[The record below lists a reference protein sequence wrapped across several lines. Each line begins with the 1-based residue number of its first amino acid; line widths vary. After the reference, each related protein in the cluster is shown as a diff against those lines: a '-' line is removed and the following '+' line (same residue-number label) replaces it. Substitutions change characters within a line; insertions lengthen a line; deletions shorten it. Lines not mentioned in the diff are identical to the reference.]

1 MFPFARYTYAAL
13 ALVSLVVTGVFGY
26 MGIEKWSFL
35 DALYMTMITFTTV
48 GYNEVRPLSTE
59 GRVFT
64 TVLMIG
70 GVGTMLYVLTAVVQT
85 VVEEE
90 FIRGFVRR
98 RRMHAKLSK
107 LRDHYIVCGYG
118 RVGSAVVEALLN
130 EPVPTVVI
138 ENDPVAAALVSEMK
152 IPVVEGSAT
161 DDGALE
167 MAGVGRARGLVAAL
181 GSDSD
186 NVFVTLSARGL
197 NPDLLIVARSSGPE
211 ANPNLLRAGADRVL
225 SPYDIGGLRLAMLA
239 TRPLAV
245 DFLDSVLRNSGEGSQ
260 RLTEVLV
267 AQESPLISAT
277 IRESCAPHGIQ
288 VLAIRR
294 GGEVIVNPS
303 IDQPCLPGDSVVLV
317 GDSRSLESLEG
328 KAR

>member
-1 MFPFARYTYAAL
+1 MYSFARYTYAAL
-13 ALVSLVVTGVFGY
+13 VSFVVTGVFGY

-35 DALYMTMITFTTV
+35 DALYMTILTFTTV

-59 GRVFT
+59 GRIFT

-70 GVGTMLYVLTAVVQT
+70 GVGTMLYLLTAVVQT
-85 VVEEE
+85 IVEEE

-107 LRDHYIVCGYG
+107 MRDHFIVCGYG
-118 RVGSAVVEALLN
+118 RVGRAVVEALLN
-130 EPVPTVVI
+130 EPVSTVVI
-138 ENDPVAAALVSEMK
+138 ENDVDAVAQAVEMK

-161 DDGALE
+161 DDGTLE
-167 MAGVGRARGLVAAL
+167 QAGVSRARGRVAAL

-197 NPDLLIVARSSGPE
+197 NPDLRIVARSTSPD
-211 ANPNLLRAGADRVL
+211 ASPNLLRAGADRVM

-245 DFLDSVLRNSGEGSQ
+245 DFLDSVLRSSGRG
-260 RLTEVLV
+260 R
-267 AQESPLISAT
+267 SA
-277 IRESCAPHGIQ
+277 
-288 VLAIRR
+288 
-294 GGEVIVNPS
+294 
-303 IDQPCLPGDSVVLV
+303 
-317 GDSRSLESLEG
+317 
-328 KAR
+328 